1 MKKLS
6 SPVKL
11 IKDSFKVFFEKK
23 NLVYFA
29 SIYLLLIP
37 FQILFYFQGDV
48 KSTPLIGVVVLVNIL
63 YLFVYLLTLAAG
75 ISAIKRVVDKEPLDV
90 KKTFVFAWKNLWK
103 FSILVTLVFLAT
115 LGGVL
120 LLIIPGIIFGVW
132 LSFSN
137 FVFIDKGLGAK
148 ASMGKSRE
156 LVKGKFWAV
165 FGRLFIFGLFSGLA
179 GGVVSVI
186 PFGIGSALVALAGAL
201 FMLPSYLLYKELSV

>member
-11 IKDSFKVFFEKK
+11 IKDSFTIFFEKK
-23 NLVYFA
+23 NLIYFIL
-29 SIYLLLIP
+29 IYLFLVP
-37 FQILFYFQGDV
+37 FQIFFYFEGNL
-48 KSTPLIGVVVLVNIL
+48 KSAPLIGVAAFVNL
-63 YLFVYLLTLAAG
+63 VYLVFYLLVLAAG
-75 ISAIKRVVDKEPLDV
+75 ISAVKRVVAKESLDF
-90 KKTFVFAWKNLWK
+90 KKTYAFAWKNLWK

-115 LGGVL
+115 FGGVL

-137 FVFIDKGLGAK
+137 FVFIDKGLGVK

-156 LVKGKFWAV
+156 LIKGRFWAV
-165 FGRLFIFGLFSGLA
+165 LWRLFVFGLFSGLA
-179 GGVVSVI
+179 GAVVSAV
-186 PFGIGSALVALAGAL
+186 PFAIGSVIVTLAGAL

>member
-11 IKDSFKVFFEKK
+11 IKIFFEKK
-23 NLVYFA
+23 NLLYFA
-29 SIYLLLIP
+29 SIYLLLVP
-37 FQILFYFQGDV
+37 FQIIFYFQGDV
-48 KSTPLIGVVVLVNIL
+48 KSAPLIGAIALVNL
-63 YLFVYLLTLAAG
+63 VYLVVYLLTLAAG
-75 ISAIKRVVDKEPLDV
+75 ISAIKRVVAKEPLDFR
-90 KKTFVFAWKNLWK
+90 KTYAFAWKNLWK

-115 LGGVL
+115 FGGVL

-137 FVFIDKGLGAK
+137 FVFIDKGLGVK

-156 LVKGKFWAV
+156 LIKGRFWAV
-165 FGRLFIFGLFSGLA
+165 LYRLLVFGLFSGLA
-179 GGVVSVI
+179 GAVVSAI
-186 PFGIGSALVALAGAL
+186 TFGIGSALVALAGAL